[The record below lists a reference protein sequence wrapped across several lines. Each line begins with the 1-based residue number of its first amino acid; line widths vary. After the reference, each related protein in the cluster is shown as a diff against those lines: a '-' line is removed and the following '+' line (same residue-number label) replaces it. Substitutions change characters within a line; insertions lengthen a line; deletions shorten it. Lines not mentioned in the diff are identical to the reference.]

1 MSQTQPLS
9 GGALLRCRVRVDCR
23 AVYPVF
29 RLASA
34 GVARRCRA
42 VDRGL
47 MLLWGS
53 VFTLGASVDVL
64 PSSALS
70 PTLLLRIHPQ
80 HRDPDKM
87 VSTDP
92 S

>member
-1 MSQTQPLS
+1 
-9 GGALLRCRVRVDCR
+9 
-23 AVYPVF
+23 
-29 RLASA
+29 
-34 GVARRCRA
+34 
-42 VDRGL
+42 

-53 VFTLGASVDVL
+53 VFTLGASMDVL

-87 VSTDP
+87 VSTDKAMSNISDSNNFENLNRLP
-92 S
+92 IFVKETFKP